1 MESPAEKYQ
10 RMMKAKMETLQSILA
25 ESEYCFTNT
34 EDACGD
40 EIYEIFR
47 KAADISG
54 GLLQFNKGETKPID
68 ARNYTVQIIYLLS
81 IDAESKTIQLEY
93 KLERGINISE
103 VAIELNNK
111 LKSEGFKGD
120 KYFYDITQDIDLS
133 GLAFTDFS
141 KELKLFEG
149 GVLWRGRSEF
159 ENSEG
164 FEYFWTKYN
173 EHTSKTKGKDAQEEE
188 SKVPIKEELMETQVN
203 EHEKFHE
210 SNVMEYVRRNQKPK
224 KPWWKIW

>member
-68 ARNYTVQIIYLLS
+68 ERNYTVQIIYQLS
-81 IDAESKTIQLEY
+81 TDKATKTIQLDY

-103 VAIELNNK
+103 VAKELNNK
-111 LKSEGFKGD
+111 LNSKGFNGD
-120 KYFYDITQDIDLS
+120 KYFYDISQDVDLS
-133 GLAFTDFS
+133 GLAFTNFA
-141 KELKLFEG
+141 KELKLFES

-173 EHTSKTKGKDAQEEE
+173 EHTSNNKSEDVEKEELE
-188 SKVPIKEELMETQVN
+188 IPIKEELMQTPVN
-203 EHEKFHE
+203 QHEKFHE
-210 SNVMEYVRRNQKPK
+210 SNDMEYVRRN
-224 KPWWKIW
+224 